1 MKPITAYQLKL
12 SGILL
17 LLFVLQGC
25 VEKPG
30 LWKNDQIK
38 AGKRDD
44 FHALNDQAFRDLKA
58 NDPKR
63 LGLIMSRE
71 LIDNRSTSRTVELI
85 GNRLTDYKY
94 QLLDEYYVVNKYKD
108 DDTIKSTVTGAN
120 RYSLYYPSAAK
131 EMYFAF
137 FIPKTGENKYLV
149 TTIYAKYG
157 YGWKLNTLD
166 LAPYTING
174 KTAPELFK
182 LAKEQYDKKY
192 LIDAENTLALA
203 TTCLRPT
210 SIWQYPDENE
220 ISDFYGKVMEETN
233 KKYRFPFLLSALPL
247 RPKVLNVYNKTTDE
261 GTFPMIYY
269 MTHINLKDTNAVKA
283 ENALVRKELSR
294 MLPGIGKY
302 SKYVFYDAFNK
313 WPSGTE
319 TVDHF
324 DMIDRH

>member
-25 VEKPG
+25 VEKTG
-30 LWKNDQIK
+30 LWKNDQIQ

-44 FHALNDQAFRDLKA
+44 FHALNDQAVKDLKA
-58 NDPKR
+58 NDPKH
-63 LGLIMSRE
+63 LGLLMSRE
-71 LIDNRSTSRTVELI
+71 LIENRSTNRTIELI

-108 DDTIKSTVTGAN
+108 DDTIKSTGTGLN
-120 RYSLYYPSAAK
+120 SYSLYYPSAAR

-137 FIPKTGENKYLV
+137 FIPTTGENKYLI
-149 TTIYAKYG
+149 TAIYAKYS
-157 YGWKLNTLD
+157 YGWKLSSLD

-174 KTAPELFK
+174 KTAPELLK
-182 LAKEQYDKKY
+182 LAKEQYEKKY
-192 LIDAENTLALA
+192 LIDAENTMTLA

-210 SIWQYPDENE
+210 SIWQYPDESE
-220 ISDFYGKVMEETN
+220 ISDFYGKVMEEAN
-233 KKYRFPFLLSALPL
+233 KKYKFPFSLTVLPL
-247 RPKVLNVYNKTTDE
+247 QPKILNVYNKTTNE
-261 GTFPMIYY
+261 GTFPIIYY
-269 MTHINLKDTNAVKA
+269 MTHISLKDTNAVKA
-283 ENALVRKELSR
+283 ENALIKKELSR
-294 MLPGIGKY
+294 MLPGIDKY
-302 SKYVFYDAFNK
+302 GKYVFYDAFNK